1 MGYDVTHVMREY
13 TKEIDF
19 IMTATRAG
27 PEDVQE
33 RGKVAS
39 ALTYSLAAAK
49 KRTGKTTSVE
59 DTDLYK
65 LAQAIREAGSQE
77 DCAAAVK
84 RAFPRRWS
92 IIFERYDLDWKIP
105 ECKTAL
111 RAGKAKKR
119 RPSGIEAEVET
130 LEKDVKGLDRDLEA
144 LTKQIRNRHRK

>member
-77 DCAAAVK
+77 LAAAVTSGLS
-84 RAFPRRWS
+84 RAGGASYSRDTISTGRSLSARPRSGPERRRNAVRAGSRQKWRRW
-92 IIFERYDLDWKIP
+92 
-105 ECKTAL
+105 
-111 RAGKAKKR
+111 R
-119 RPSGIEAEVET
+119 RM
-130 LEKDVKGLDRDLEA
+130 
-144 LTKQIRNRHRK
+144 